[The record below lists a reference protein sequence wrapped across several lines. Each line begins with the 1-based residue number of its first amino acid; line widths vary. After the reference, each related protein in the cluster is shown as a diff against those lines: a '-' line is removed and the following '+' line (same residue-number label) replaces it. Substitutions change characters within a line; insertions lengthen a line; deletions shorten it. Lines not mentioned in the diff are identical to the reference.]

1 MILMLMFVVLST
13 KQANQI
19 KTRLD
24 INDKLIMK

>member
-1 MILMLMFVVLST
+1 MILLLLFVVLST